1 MSSTRL
7 EALLQI
13 SDTIAGVRDLK
24 ELIHTLT
31 KPLKQAVDFEY
42 VAVLLHEP
50 ETDVM
55 RLYVIETA
63 AESQLPP
70 GTLPRGETPSGLC
83 LETQQPVV
91 IDVESETRF
100 PTITGSLRRNGIKT
114 SCYLPL
120 STPLRRLGAIT
131 FGSHSATRFEDDI
144 PFLWRVANQVAAAID
159 NAL

>member
-24 ELIHTLT
+24 ELIHMLAQ
-31 KPLKQAVDFEY
+31 PLKQAVDFEF

-50 ETDVM
+50 ENDVM

-70 GTLPRGETPSGLC
+70 GTLPASETPSGLC
-83 LETQQPVV
+83 FQTQEPL
-91 IDVESETRF
+91 ILDVDSETRF
-100 PTITGSLRRNGIKT
+100 PAVVESLRRSGIKS

-120 STPLRRLGAIT
+120 TTPLRRL
-131 FGSHSATRFEDDI
+131 
-144 PFLWRVANQVAAAID
+144 
-159 NAL
+159 